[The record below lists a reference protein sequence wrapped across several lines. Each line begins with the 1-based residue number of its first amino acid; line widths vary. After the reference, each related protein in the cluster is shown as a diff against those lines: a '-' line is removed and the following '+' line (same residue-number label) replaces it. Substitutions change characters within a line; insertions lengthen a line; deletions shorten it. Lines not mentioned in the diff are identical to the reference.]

1 MAFCPFHAY
10 DPDHR
15 SPFGAVPAGTAV
27 HLRVLLPRD
36 YGCSSCTLVIRAD
49 DQKQARR
56 YGMFWCGMHGQNSEW
71 WECHFRPET
80 PGLYWYSFECQTHQG
95 TLPISARPDGSGVLG
110 GQGTWQLTAYDPSFQ
125 TPDWIKGGVYYQI
138 FPDRF
143 ACSGRPEQDVPAGRT
158 LRQDW
163 GGQPEWRP
171 NAEGKV
177 TNSDFFGGDLL
188 GIEQKLPYLERLG
201 VTCLYLNP
209 IFESH
214 SNHRYDTAD
223 YTKIDPLLGCED
235 DLKHLCAQA
244 AKHGIRIVLDGV
256 FSHTGSDSVY
266 FNREGRYPPNGA
278 YNTQDSPYYSWYKFQ
293 KWPELYTSW
302 WGFITLPEVHE
313 EDPSF
318 LEFICGEQGVLRKW
332 LRCGVS
338 GWRLDV
344 ADELPDVYLERLR
357 QAVKEQSS
365 DALILGEVWEDASNK
380 ESYGARRKFL
390 LGNQLDSVMNYPFRN
405 AILGFLT
412 GGKAEDFLSIVLSVC
427 EHYPAPALH
436 TLMNHIGTH
445 DTERALTI
453 LAGEPENGRGRDW
466 QSQQCLSP
474 DQKAHGLQFMRL
486 ASAMQYTLPG
496 VPSVYYG
503 DETGMEGY
511 KDPFN
516 RGCYPWGKED
526 VSLVEW
532 YCNLGRIRKACP
544 ALVDGEFIP
553 LFSQGDILAFG
564 RRKGNDTILTVI
576 NRSSSPAA
584 FPLPKGWENVA
595 CILGKKEND
604 TIVLTPHD
612 AVLAGTG
619 QWINKLLST
628 SKDG

>member
-15 SPFGAVPAGTAV
+15 NPLGAVPAGTPV

-36 YGCSSCTLVIRAD
+36 YGCSSCTLVVRAD
-49 DQKQARR
+49 AQKEPRR
-56 YGMFWCGMHGQNSEW
+56 YGMFWCGMEGQNSEW
-71 WECHFRPET
+71 WECHFKPDT
-80 PGLYWYSFECQTHQG
+80 SGLYWYSFECQTHQG
-95 TLPISARPDGSGVLG
+95 KLPISARPDGSGVLG
-110 GQGTWQLTAYDPSFQ
+110 GQGAWQLTAYDPSFE

-143 ACSGRPEQDVPAGRT
+143 ASSGRPKQGVPGDRT

-163 GGQPEWRP
+163 GGQPEWKP

-188 GIEQKLPYLERLG
+188 GIEQKLPYLESLG

-223 YTKIDPLLGCED
+223 YTKIDPLLGNEGQ
-235 DLKHLCAQA
+235 LKRLCAQA
-244 AKHGIRIVLDGV
+244 AKRGIRVVLDGV

-266 FNREGRYPPNGA
+266 FNREGRYAPNGA
-278 YNTQDSPYYSWYKFQ
+278 YNTQQSPYYSWYKFQ

-302 WGFITLPEVHE
+302 WGFTTLPEVHE

-318 LEFICGEQGVLRKW
+318 LEFICGDQGVLKKW

-344 ADELPDVYLERLR
+344 ADELPDLFLERLR
-357 QAVKEQSS
+357 QSVKEQNP

-390 LGNQLDSVMNYPFRN
+390 LGKQLDSVMNYPFRN

-412 GGKAEDFLSIVLSVC
+412 GAKGEDFLSIIASVC
-427 EHYPAPALH
+427 DHYPAPALH

-445 DTERALTI
+445 DTERALTV
-453 LAGEPENGRGRDW
+453 LAGEPAGDRGRDW
-466 QSQQCLSP
+466 QSQQHLSP
-474 DQKAHGLQFMRL
+474 DQKVRGLHLMRL
-486 ASAMQYTLPG
+486 ASAIQYTLPG
-496 VPSVYYG
+496 VPALYYG
-503 DETGMEGY
+503 DEAGMEGY

-516 RGCYPWGKED
+516 RGCYPWGNED
-526 VSLVEW
+526 HSLVKW
-532 YCNLGRIRKACP
+532 YRRLGRIRKACP

-553 LFSQGDILAFG
+553 LFAEGDVLAFG
-564 RRKGNDTILTVI
+564 RRKGKNTLLTVV
-576 NRSSSPAA
+576 NRSGDPVS
-584 FPLPKGWENVA
+584 FPLPKGWENVT
-595 CILGKKEND
+595 CIVGNKED
-604 TIVLTPHD
+604 KTIHLAPYGV
-612 AVLAGTG
+612 VLAGTG
-619 QWINKLLST
+619 QWVGKLLST